1 MCRQHNTIAAP
12 TMSKLSLF
20 LIYCLVLASVAS
32 SFTIAPTASR
42 FGSVSRAGVR
52 LQMSEEEE
60 TENDTATAKPKK
72 EVVCPDCDLCDG
84 SGRILGGIG
93 VILPWWPIKA
103 YRPCPN
109 FINAG
114 GQYQK
119 AGQGLDEIAFGRDS
133 TFERD

>member
-1 MCRQHNTIAAP
+1 
-12 TMSKLSLF
+12 MSKLILF
-20 LIYCLVLASVAS
+20 LIYCLVLASVAC
-32 SFTIAPTASR
+32 SFTIVPPTSIR
-42 FGSVSRAGVR
+42 FDSVVSRGGAP
-52 LQMSEEEE
+52 LQMSQEEEQ
-60 TENDTATAKPKK
+60 NDSLTAEPKK
-72 EVVCPDCDLCDG
+72 EVVCPNCDLCDG

-93 VILPWWPIKA
+93 VLLPWWPIKA

-109 FINAG
+109 FINSG